1 MTENVNP
8 NPAATEQPTTV
19 PNPQAAVVENP
30 TPTPQTPAPPAKT
43 EQATPYAAD
52 TGSKQLDVALG
63 FFVNHLGLSP
73 DSPEVVEAQRTGN
86 FEYLKGHAAQKGI
99 APELLSPY
107 IALAEGGR
115 EELTKGV
122 EARQAELAKELDGY
136 AGGTEQRVATL
147 AFVKANSTDEQL
159 AEFDEILNRGGIG
172 AQALMMLFQS
182 KMRADPNVSTQG
194 KEAVVPN
201 AGAQV
206 PAQATQYPSREAW
219 RAAQRDLINRFGLT
233 GYQATP
239 EGKAHAAA
247 FPG

>member
-1 MTENVNP
+1 MTEQVTP
-8 NPAATEQPTTV
+8 TPAPVTPVTPAPAPAPT
-19 PNPQAAVVENP
+19 PEP
-30 TPTPQTPAPPAKT
+30 TPTPTPASTPVEDKG
-43 EQATPYAAD
+43 TPYSAD
-52 TGSKQLDVALG
+52 TGSRQLDVALG

-99 APELLSPY
+99 AAELLDPY

-115 EELTKGV
+115 NELEKGI
-122 EARQAELAKELDGY
+122 EAKQAELAKELDGY

-159 AEFDEILNRGGIG
+159 AEFDTILNRGGIG

-182 KMRADPNVSTQG
+182 KMQADPSVSTQG
-194 KEAVVPN
+194 KDAVVPN
-201 AGAQV
+201 AGAQAPV
-206 PAQATQYPSREAW
+206 QATSYASKDAW

-233 GYQATP
+233 GYQNTP
-239 EGKAHAAA
+239 EGKALAAA